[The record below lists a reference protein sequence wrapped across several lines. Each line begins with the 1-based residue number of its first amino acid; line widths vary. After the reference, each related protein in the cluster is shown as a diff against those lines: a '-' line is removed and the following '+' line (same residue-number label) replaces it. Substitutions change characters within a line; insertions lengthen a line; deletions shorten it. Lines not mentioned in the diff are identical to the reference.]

1 MKDPAVFIPDRDPPK
16 GDAKWYMDQ
25 VKGAKCFF
33 VTVTIPPEKE
43 LDFKEAIQ
51 ADVRGSRL
59 EEGCLLFD
67 VAESGRPGRAELL
80 AKKGCI
86 IGGVGCPPN
95 CRTSGKLRG
104 SSDPFELFRKMLHF
118 GKTP

>member
-67 VAESGRPGRAELL
+67 VMKGESGDGGCRGERPA
-80 AKKGCI
+80 
-86 IGGVGCPPN
+86 
-95 CRTSGKLRG
+95 S
-104 SSDPFELFRKMLHF
+104 
-118 GKTP
+118 